1 MFDSLR
7 ERLEGVFKGLRN
19 RGKLTEEDISGAVRD
34 VRRALLEGDVNF
46 RVVRD
51 LVEKIRERAL
61 GRNVLDSITPAQQVI
76 TIVYEEISALM
87 GGGRS
92 TLAFSSRPPT
102 KYLLV
107 GLQGSGKTTT
117 CVKIAKKISDSHKPL
132 VVACD
137 LRRPAAVEQLRVLAR
152 QAGGG
157 FLAPDEGEKDARV
170 IAAMALDH
178 AAQRLYDVILFD
190 TAGRLDIDEDLMDEL
205 AALGQAVEPTET
217 LLVVDAMTGQE
228 AVNVASAFHG
238 RIPLTGIVLTKVDG
252 DSRGGASLSVR
263 AVTGVP
269 VKFAGVGERIADLE
283 PFDPERMAQ
292 RILGMGDVQG
302 LAEKVRLAAEDGDMD
317 KIAASV
323 GKKKM
328 TMNDMLLQI
337 RQVKKMGPLD
347 KILEMIPGAGNLK
360 GIQNAQMDPARL
372 ARVEAVILSMTRQE
386 RENPQII
393 KGSRRRRI
401 ALGSGTSVQ
410 VVNQVLKQFQQMNIM
425 MKRFGSGKKGM
436 KLPKGFPPMSM

>member
-1 MFDSLR
+1 
-7 ERLEGVFKGLRN
+7 
-19 RGKLTEEDISGAVRD
+19 
-34 VRRALLEGDVNF
+34 
-46 RVVRD
+46 
-51 LVEKIRERAL
+51 
-61 GRNVLDSITPAQQVI
+61 
-76 TIVYEEISALM
+76 
-87 GGGRS
+87 
-92 TLAFSSRPPT
+92 
-102 KYLLV
+102 
-107 GLQGSGKTTT
+107 
-117 CVKIAKKISDSHKPL
+117 
-132 VVACD
+132 
-137 LRRPAAVEQLRVLAR
+137 
-152 QAGGG
+152 
-157 FLAPDEGEKDARV
+157 
-170 IAAMALDH
+170 
-178 AAQRLYDVILFD
+178 
-190 TAGRLDIDEDLMDEL
+190 AGRLDIDEDLMDEL

-347 KILEMIPGAGNLK
+347 KILEMIPGAGNIK

-436 KLPKGFPPMSM
+436 KLPKGFPPMPM